1 MTAWTW
7 RAERSVQD
15 LISLVCFPNALAL
28 GSQRA
33 RLNGYEHPTD
43 IQFQILVSW
52 GTQLDFMC
60 FHAIVQD
67 FLCLCASL
75 QKFKLYILIPHKM
88 RRLKFSARSEDG
100 STEGSKRGRG
110 CSCPQEREVSY
121 INYEKTLVVVY

>member
-1 MTAWTW
+1 MCRDDEVTAWTW

-52 GTQLDFMC
+52 GTQLVFFYKNEPEIRDFQNLPKTC
-60 FHAIVQD
+60 
-67 FLCLCASL
+67 
-75 QKFKLYILIPHKM
+75 QK
-88 RRLKFSARSEDG
+88 
-100 STEGSKRGRG
+100 
-110 CSCPQEREVSY
+110 
-121 INYEKTLVVVY
+121 